1 MFLNTERKT
10 LTESE
15 WWPQRDAIELAEL
28 KCAISLRADWVLG
41 RSVGPQTGQGVA
53 LESRCGCGGWIRAT
67 RRCKSRRGEEVG
79 EANAP
84 LANAHQRTRAI
95 MAAVTPA
102 SVAQLPP
109 LRPWQR
115 LSVRVAGLFVAVTL
129 LAVGLVGEVLYER
142 QKRET
147 EATLGALLLNIART
161 GAYLIDP
168 DLHMVVQRTLTQE
181 TSAYLRVRQALSIV
195 QDENRIETPVYTLT
209 DYDAEKRQARFMV
222 TSRGPGVP
230 GEPYPLVPALLEPL
244 GRAFHDNVATHTAVY
259 HNQSGTWITAFAPIR
274 NGPGPPIAVLDV
286 DYPVTVYL
294 VRLAAVRNT
303 IVGASLL
310 GALAAL
316 ILGVIV
322 ARRVAGPITAL
333 TETAARVQ
341 AGDLSVA
348 LPVRSRDEV
357 GRLTRAFNEMIE
369 GLRQRDFI
377 RSTFGRYVSPE
388 VAQALLASPEA
399 QRLGGEKR
407 EVTVLMSDLRGYTR
421 FAELGDAQAVM
432 AVLNEVLA
440 RMTDVIIA
448 HGGTIN
454 EFIGDAIFAI
464 FGAPLAHPDHAERA
478 AAAAIAMQR
487 AMADVNEAH
496 AQRGLPRFE
505 MGVGINTGEAVVGNI
520 GSEQRAKYAVV
531 GAAVNLAAR
540 VEGCTVGGQIFLS
553 PHTYARVRD
562 LVEVGEPFPVE
573 VKGVAEPLLL
583 YELRAISGRFAQRL
597 PEMASDDEQVPV
609 WLPFVCRVFEGK
621 ILGKD
626 ETSGTVVRLG
636 RRRVD
641 VRLDGTLP
649 LLTNLRFR
657 LNYPGLGYDSG
668 DLYGKVIGTEQQ
680 EGTPVTRIRLTSI
693 DPVDQQILETF
704 FES

>member
-1 MFLNTERKT
+1 
-10 LTESE
+10 
-15 WWPQRDAIELAEL
+15 
-28 KCAISLRADWVLG
+28 
-41 RSVGPQTGQGVA
+41 
-53 LESRCGCGGWIRAT
+53 
-67 RRCKSRRGEEVG
+67 
-79 EANAP
+79 
-84 LANAHQRTRAI
+84 

-209 DYDAEKRQARFMV
+209 DYDPEKRQARFMV

-573 VKGVAEPLLL
+573 VKGIAEPLLL
-583 YELRAISGRFAQRL
+583 YELRAIGGRFAQRL
-597 PEMASDDEQVPV
+597 PEMATDDEQVPV

-668 DLYGKVIGTEQQ
+668 DLYGKVIGTELH
-680 EGTPVTRIRLTSI
+680 EGTPVMRISLTSI

>member
-1 MFLNTERKT
+1 MT
-10 LTESE
+10 
-15 WWPQRDAIELAEL
+15 
-28 KCAISLRADWVLG
+28 
-41 RSVGPQTGQGVA
+41 
-53 LESRCGCGGWIRAT
+53 
-67 RRCKSRRGEEVG
+67 
-79 EANAP
+79 
-84 LANAHQRTRAI
+84 
-95 MAAVTPA
+95 AVSGT
-102 SVAQLPP
+102 QLPP

-168 DLHMVVQRTLTQE
+168 AQHLTVQRTLTQD
-181 TSAYLRVRQALSIV
+181 TSAYLQVRHALSIV
-195 QDENRIETPVYTLT
+195 QDENRIATPVYTLT

-222 TSRGPGVP
+222 TSRGPGAP

-244 GRAFHDNVATHTAVY
+244 GRAFRENVATHTPVY
-259 HNQSGTWITAFAPIR
+259 QNQSGTWITAFAPIR

-286 DYPVTVYL
+286 DYSVTVYL
-294 VRLAAVRNT
+294 SRLAEARNT

-310 GALAAL
+310 GAVAAL
-316 ILGVIV
+316 ILGIIV
-322 ARRVAGPITAL
+322 ARRVTGPITAL

-341 AGDLSVA
+341 AGDLSA
-348 LPVRSRDEV
+348 DLPIRSRDEV

-388 VAQALLASPEA
+388 VARELLASPEA

-407 EVTVLMSDLRGYTR
+407 EVTILMSDLRGYTR
-421 FAELGDAQAVM
+421 FAELGEAGDVM
-432 AVLNEVLA
+432 AVLNDVLGQ
-440 RMTDVIIA
+440 MTDIIIA

-464 FGAPLAHPDHAERA
+464 FGAPLVHSDHAERA

-487 AMADVNEAH
+487 AMVDVNRAH
-496 AQRGLPRFE
+496 AKRGLPRFE
-505 MGVGINTGEAVVGNI
+505 MGIGINTGEAVVGNI

-540 VEGCTVGGQIFLS
+540 VEGCTVGGQILLS
-553 PHTYARVRD
+553 PRTQACVRD
-562 LVEVGEPFPVE
+562 LVEVGEPLSVE

-583 YELRAISGRFAQRL
+583 YELRAITGRFAQRL
-597 PEMASDDEQVPV
+597 PEMATSDEHVPV
-609 WLPFVCRVFEGK
+609 ALPFVCRVFEGK
-621 ILGKD
+621 VLGT
-626 ETSGTVVRLG
+626 ERTSGTVVRLG
-636 RRRVD
+636 RRQID
-641 VRLDGTLP
+641 VRLDGPLP

-668 DLYGKVIGTEQQ
+668 DLYGKVIAIAQHDGTS
-680 EGTPVTRIRLTSI
+680 VTRIRLTSI
-693 DPVDQQILETF
+693 DPVDQKILEGF
-704 FES
+704 LES

>member
-1 MFLNTERKT
+1 VILV
-10 LTESE
+10 
-15 WWPQRDAIELAEL
+15 P
-28 KCAISLRADWVLG
+28 G
-41 RSVGPQTGQGVA
+41 
-53 LESRCGCGGWIRAT
+53 
-67 RRCKSRRGEEVG
+67 
-79 EANAP
+79 
-84 LANAHQRTRAI
+84 
-95 MAAVTPA
+95 
-102 SVAQLPP
+102 AQLPP

-129 LAVGLVGEVLYER
+129 LAVGVVGEVLYER
-142 QKRET
+142 QKAET
-147 EATLGALLLNIART
+147 EATLGTLLLNIART
-161 GAYLIDP
+161 GSYLVDP
-168 DLHMVVQRTLTQE
+168 DLHMMVQRTLTQE

-222 TSRGPGVP
+222 TSRGPGAP
-230 GEPYPLVPALLEPL
+230 GEPYQLVPALLEPL
-244 GRAFHDNVATHTAVY
+244 GRAFRDNVATRTAVY
-259 HNQSGTWITAFAPIR
+259 HNQHGTWITAFAPIR
-274 NGPGPPIAVLDV
+274 NGPGSPIAVLDV
-286 DYPVTVYL
+286 DYSVTVYRA
-294 VRLAAVRNT
+294 RLAAVRNT

-322 ARRVAGPITAL
+322 ARRIAGPITAL

-341 AGDLSVA
+341 AGDLSAA

-357 GRLTRAFNEMIE
+357 GRLTHAFNEMTE

-377 RSTFGRYVSPE
+377 RNTLGRYVSPE
-388 VAQALLASPEA
+388 VAQELLASPEA

-421 FAELGDAQAVM
+421 FAELGDAKDVM
-432 AVLNEVLA
+432 AVLNEILA
-440 RMTDVIIA
+440 RMTNVIIT

-478 AAAAIAMQR
+478 AASAIAMQR
-487 AMADVNEAH
+487 AMADVNDAH

-505 MGVGINTGEAVVGNI
+505 MGIGINTGEAVVGNI

-540 VEGCTVGGQIFLS
+540 VEACTVGGQILLS

-562 LVEVGEPFPVE
+562 RVEVGEPFPVE
-573 VKGVAEPLLL
+573 AKGIAEPLLL
-583 YELRAISGRFAQRL
+583 YELRAIGGRFAQRL
-597 PEMASDDEQVPV
+597 PEMAIDNEQVPV
-609 WLPFVCRVFEGK
+609 ALPFVCRVFQGK
-621 ILGKD
+621 VLGKD

-636 RRRVD
+636 RRHVD
-641 VRLDGTLP
+641 VRLDGSLP
-649 LLTNLRFR
+649 PLTNLRFR

-668 DLYGKVIGTEQQ
+668 DLYGKVIGIEQH
-680 EGTPVTRIRLTSI
+680 EETPVTRIRLTST
-693 DPVDQQILETF
+693 DPVDQKILETF
-704 FES
+704 LEP

>member
-1 MFLNTERKT
+1 M
-10 LTESE
+10 
-15 WWPQRDAIELAEL
+15 
-28 KCAISLRADWVLG
+28 
-41 RSVGPQTGQGVA
+41 
-53 LESRCGCGGWIRAT
+53 AT
-67 RRCKSRRGEEVG
+67 
-79 EANAP
+79 
-84 LANAHQRTRAI
+84 
-95 MAAVTPA
+95 VTPA

-129 LAVGLVGEVLYER
+129 LAVSLVGEVLYER

-147 EATLGALLLNIART
+147 EATLGTLLLNIART
-161 GAYLIDP
+161 GAYLVDP
-168 DLHMVVQRTLTQE
+168 DQHMVVQRTLTQQ
-181 TSAYLRVRQALSIV
+181 TSAYVGVRRALAII

-209 DYDAEKRQARFMV
+209 DYDPEKRQARFMV
-222 TSRGPGVP
+222 TSRGPGAP

-244 GRAFHDNVATHTAVY
+244 GRSFREGIATHTSVY
-259 HNQSGTWITAFAPIR
+259 RNQSGTWITAFAPIKDAAGR
-274 NGPGPPIAVLDV
+274 VIAVLDV
-286 DYPVTVYL
+286 DYRVDEYL
-294 VRLAAVRNT
+294 SRLAAVRNT
-303 IVGASLL
+303 ILGASLAGAL
-310 GALAAL
+310 GALG
-316 ILGVIV
+316 LGLLA
-322 ARRVAGPITAL
+322 ARRVTRPISAL
-333 TETAARVQ
+333 TGGVARVA
-341 AGDLSVA
+341 AGDLSRS
-348 LPVRSRDEV
+348 LPVSSHDEV
-357 GRLTRAFNEMIE
+357 GQLTRAFNEMLE

-377 RSTFGRYVSPE
+377 RDTFGRYVSPE
-388 VAQALLASPEA
+388 VAKTLLESPEGL
-399 QRLGGEKR
+399 RLGGEKR
-407 EVTVLMSDLRGYTR
+407 EVTILMSDLRGYTR
-421 FAELGDAQAVM
+421 FAEQGDPEEVM
-432 AVLNEVLA
+432 GVLNEYLG
-440 RMTDVIIA
+440 RMADIIIEY
-448 HGGTIN
+448 GGTIN
-454 EFIGDAIFAI
+454 EFIGDAVFAV
-464 FGAPLAHPDHAERA
+464 FGAPLPHPDHAERA
-478 AAAAIAMQR
+478 AASALAMQR
-487 AMADVNEAH
+487 AMVDINRRYVE
-496 AQRGLPRFE
+496 RGRPRFE
-505 MGVGINTGEAVVGNI
+505 MGIGVNSGEAVVGNI

-531 GAAVNLAAR
+531 GSAVNLAAR

-597 PEMASDDEQVPV
+597 PEMASDDAQGPM
-609 WLPFVCRVFEGK
+609 WLPVVCRVFEGK

-668 DLYGKVIGTEQQ
+668 DLYGKVIGTDQR

>member
-1 MFLNTERKT
+1 MQN
-10 LTESE
+10 
-15 WWPQRDAIELAEL
+15 
-28 KCAISLRADWVLG
+28 
-41 RSVGPQTGQGVA
+41 
-53 LESRCGCGGWIRAT
+53 AT
-67 RRCKSRRGEEVG
+67 RPRHAVHAARQIKEGVKKDAA
-79 EANAP
+79 ANAP
-84 LANAHQRTRAI
+84 LANAHQFTGYHTG
-95 MAAVTPA
+95 VPPA
-102 SVAQLPP
+102 SGAQLPP

-181 TSAYLRVRQALSIV
+181 TSAYFRVRQALSIV

-209 DYDAEKRQARFMV
+209 DYDAEKQQARFMV

-244 GRAFHDNVATHTAVY
+244 GRAFRDNVATHTAVY

-421 FAELGDAQAVM
+421 FAELGDAEAVM

-583 YELRAISGRFAQRL
+583 YELRAIRGRFAQRL
-597 PEMASDDEQVPV
+597 PEMASDDKQVLV

-657 LNYPGLGYDSG
+657 LNYPRLGYDSG
-668 DLYGKVIGTEQQ
+668 DLYGKVMGTEQH

-704 FES
+704 LKS

>member
-1 MFLNTERKT
+1 MVAGAGYAECDTAPPCRPRGASNPGGVKK
-10 LTESE
+10 
-15 WWPQRDAIELAEL
+15 DA
-28 KCAISLRADWVLG
+28 
-41 RSVGPQTGQGVA
+41 
-53 LESRCGCGGWIRAT
+53 
-67 RRCKSRRGEEVG
+67 

-84 LANAHQRTRAI
+84 LANAHQRTGYHGG
-95 MAAVTPA
+95 VPPA
-102 SVAQLPP
+102 SGAQLPP

-115 LSVRVAGLFVAVTL
+115 LSVRIAGLFVAVTL
-129 LAVGLVGEVLYER
+129 LAVGLVGEVLYQR

-168 DLHMVVQRTLTQE
+168 NLHMVVQRTLTQE

-209 DYDAEKRQARFMV
+209 DYDPEKRQARFMV

-388 VAQALLASPEA
+388 VAQQLLASPEA

-421 FAELGDAQAVM
+421 FAELGDAQDVM

-487 AMADVNEAH
+487 AMVDVNVAH
-496 AQRGLPRFE
+496 AKRGLPRFE
-505 MGVGINTGEAVVGNI
+505 MGIGINTGEAVVGNI

-540 VEGCTVGGQIFLS
+540 VEGCTVGGQILLS
-553 PHTYARVRD
+553 PATYACIRD
-562 LVEVGEPFPVE
+562 LAEIAPPVPVE
-573 VKGVAEPLLL
+573 VKGIAEPLLL
-583 YELRAISGRFAQRL
+583 YELRGIGGQFAQRL
-597 PEMASDDEQVPV
+597 PDMDTLVDQQVNV
-609 WLPFVCRVFEGK
+609 SLPFTCWVIDGK
-621 ILGKD
+621 VISKEALTGA
-626 ETSGTVVRLG
+626 VLRLG
-636 RRRVD
+636 MRQLA
-641 VRLDGTLP
+641 VRLDTSLRP
-649 LLTNLRFR
+649 LTNVRLRLR
-657 LNYPGLGYDSG
+657 YPGLEHDSG
-668 DLYGKVIGTEQQ
+668 DLYGKVLAAEQQ
-680 EGTPVTRIRLTSI
+680 DGVGLTRIRLTS
-693 DPVDQQILETF
+693 VDATDQKIIAGF
-704 FES
+704 

>member
-1 MFLNTERKT
+1 MITAVK
-10 LTESE
+10 
-15 WWPQRDAIELAEL
+15 DA
-28 KCAISLRADWVLG
+28 SG
-41 RSVGPQTGQGVA
+41 
-53 LESRCGCGGWIRAT
+53 
-67 RRCKSRRGEEVG
+67 
-79 EANAP
+79 
-84 LANAHQRTRAI
+84 
-95 MAAVTPA
+95 
-102 SVAQLPP
+102 AQFPP

-115 LSVRVAGLFVAVTL
+115 LSVRVAGLFVFVTL
-129 LAVGLVGEVLYER
+129 LAVGLVGEVLYEG

-147 EATLGALLLNIART
+147 EETLGTLLLNIART

-168 DLHMVVQRTLTQE
+168 QQHIVVQRTLTQE

-209 DYDAEKRQARFMV
+209 DYDPEKRQARFMV
-222 TSRGPGVP
+222 TSRGPGLP

-244 GRAFHDNVATHTAVY
+244 GRAFRDNVATHTAIY
-259 HNQSGTWITAFAPIR
+259 RNQSGTWITAFAPIR

-294 VRLAAVRNT
+294 ARLVAVRNT

-322 ARRVAGPITAL
+322 ARRVTGPITAL
-333 TETAARVQ
+333 TETATRVQ
-341 AGDLSVA
+341 AGDLSVEV
-348 LPVRSRDEV
+348 PVHSRDEV
-357 GRLTRAFNEMIE
+357 GRLTHAFNEMIE

-377 RSTFGRYVSPE
+377 RNTFGRYVSPE
-388 VAQALLASPEA
+388 VAQELLASPEA

-407 EVTVLMSDLRGYTR
+407 EVTILMSDLRGYTR
-421 FAELGDAQAVM
+421 FAELGEAEAVM
-432 AVLNEVLA
+432 AVLNDVLA

-487 AMADVNEAH
+487 AMANVNEVH
-496 AQRGLPRFE
+496 TTRGLPRFE
-505 MGVGINTGEAVVGNI
+505 MGIGINTGEAVVGNI

-540 VEGCTVGGQIFLS
+540 VEGCTVGGQIFLG
-553 PHTYARVRD
+553 PRTYACVRD
-562 LVEVGEPFPVE
+562 LVEVGEPLSVE

-583 YELRAISGRFAQRL
+583 YELRAIGGRFAQRL
-597 PEMASDDEQVPV
+597 PETATDDVQVPV
-609 WLPFVCRVFEGK
+609 ALPFVCRVFEGK
-621 ILGKD
+621 VLGTD
-626 ETSGTVVRLG
+626 TTSGTVLQLG
-636 RRRVD
+636 RRHVD
-641 VRLDGTLP
+641 VRLDGSLP
-649 LLTNLRFR
+649 PLTNLRFR

-668 DLYGKVIGTEQQ
+668 DLYGKVIGTEPHQ
-680 EGTPVTRIRLTSI
+680 GTPVTRIRLTSVDPI
-693 DPVDQQILETF
+693 DQKILDGF

>member
-1 MFLNTERKT
+1 
-10 LTESE
+10 
-15 WWPQRDAIELAEL
+15 
-28 KCAISLRADWVLG
+28 
-41 RSVGPQTGQGVA
+41 
-53 LESRCGCGGWIRAT
+53 
-67 RRCKSRRGEEVG
+67 
-79 EANAP
+79 
-84 LANAHQRTRAI
+84 

-341 AGDLSVA
+341 AGDLSAA

-553 PHTYARVRD
+553 PHTYARVRE

-668 DLYGKVIGTEQQ
+668 DLYGKVIGTEQH
-680 EGTPVTRIRLTSI
+680 EGTRVTRIRLTSI

>member
-1 MFLNTERKT
+1 
-10 LTESE
+10 
-15 WWPQRDAIELAEL
+15 
-28 KCAISLRADWVLG
+28 
-41 RSVGPQTGQGVA
+41 
-53 LESRCGCGGWIRAT
+53 
-67 RRCKSRRGEEVG
+67 
-79 EANAP
+79 
-84 LANAHQRTRAI
+84 

-222 TSRGPGVP
+222 TSRGPGMP

-668 DLYGKVIGTEQQ
+668 DLYGKVIGTEQH
-680 EGTPVTRIRLTSI
+680 EGTRVTRIRLTSI

>member
-1 MFLNTERKT
+1 VE
-10 LTESE
+10 
-15 WWPQRDAIELAEL
+15 PAPDAQFA
-28 KCAISLRADWVLG
+28 
-41 RSVGPQTGQGVA
+41 
-53 LESRCGCGGWIRAT
+53 
-67 RRCKSRRGEEVG
+67 
-79 EANAP
+79 
-84 LANAHQRTRAI
+84 
-95 MAAVTPA
+95 
-102 SVAQLPP
+102 P

-147 EATLGALLLNIART
+147 EETLGALLLNIART
-161 GAYLIDP
+161 GAYLVDP
-168 DLHMVVQRTLTQE
+168 VQHLTVQRTLTRE

-195 QDENRIETPVYTLT
+195 QDENRIATPVYTLT

-222 TSRGPGVP
+222 TSRGPGAP

-244 GRAFHDNVATHTAVY
+244 GRAFHDNIATHTAVY

-274 NGPGPPIAVLDV
+274 DGPGPPIAVLDV
-286 DYPVTVYL
+286 DYSVTVYL
-294 VRLAAVRNT
+294 ARLAAVRNT

-322 ARRVAGPITAL
+322 ARRVTGPITAL
-333 TETAARVQ
+333 TATATRVQ
-341 AGDLSVA
+341 AGDLSVK
-348 LPVRSRDEV
+348 LPVRSRDEI

-388 VAQALLASPEA
+388 VARELLASPEA

-421 FAELGDAQAVM
+421 FAELGEAEDVM
-432 AVLNEVLA
+432 VVLNDVLA
-440 RMTDVIIA
+440 RMTDIIIA

-464 FGAPLAHPDHAERA
+464 FGAPLAHLDHAERA

-487 AMADVNEAH
+487 AMVDVNEEH
-496 AQRGLPRFE
+496 TQRGLPRFE
-505 MGVGINTGEAVVGNI
+505 MGIGINTGEAVVGNI

-553 PHTYARVRD
+553 PRTYACVRD
-562 LVEVGEPFPVE
+562 LVEVGDPISVE
-573 VKGVAEPLLL
+573 VKGIAEPLLL
-583 YELRAISGRFAQRL
+583 YELRAIVGRFAQRL
-597 PEMASDDEQVPV
+597 PEIAIDEEQVPV
-609 WLPFVCRVFEGK
+609 ALPFVGRVFEGK
-621 ILGKD
+621 VLGGQTK
-626 ETSGTVVRLG
+626 SGTVVRLG
-636 RRRVD
+636 RRHVD
-641 VRLDGTLP
+641 VRLDESLG

-668 DLYGKVIGTEQQ
+668 ELYGKVIGTEQEQ
-680 EGTPVTRIRLTSI
+680 GTAVTRIRLTSI
-693 DPVDQQILETF
+693 DPVDQKILEEF
-704 FES
+704 FKS

>member
-1 MFLNTERKT
+1 MK
-10 LTESE
+10 
-15 WWPQRDAIELAEL
+15 DA
-28 KCAISLRADWVLG
+28 
-41 RSVGPQTGQGVA
+41 
-53 LESRCGCGGWIRAT
+53 
-67 RRCKSRRGEEVG
+67 
-79 EANAP
+79 EANAA
-84 LANAHQRTRAI
+84 LTNLHHRTGYHSG
-95 MAAVTPA
+95 VPPA
-102 SVAQLPP
+102 SGAQFPP

-388 VAQALLASPEA
+388 VAQELLASPEA

-668 DLYGKVIGTEQQ
+668 DLYGKVIGTEQH
-680 EGTPVTRIRLTSI
+680 EGTPVMRIRLTSI